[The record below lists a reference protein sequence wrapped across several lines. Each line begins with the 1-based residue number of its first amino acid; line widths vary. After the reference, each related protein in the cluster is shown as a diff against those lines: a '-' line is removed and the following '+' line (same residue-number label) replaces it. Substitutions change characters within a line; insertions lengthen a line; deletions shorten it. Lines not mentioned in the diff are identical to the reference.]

1 MKCHV
6 RSPRGGKQPQ
16 NDAKQLRGDM
26 KRPENDCR
34 GVFEGTVYV
43 CVRGPLSTIMSNNV
57 CYHLRILKVVYDA
70 ELLMMCGWFLNETRA
85 WNVNFNTSW
94 LISRRSTSCLN
105 ATLPQNDILCYSI
118 SHMFYFLPYKVFK
131 LVFESPLKFLK
142 LHQHLDV
149 EPDLQREIT
158 DTQLDVLNQSRFT
171 NEDWFDFIWFDLKY
185 FSS

>member
-57 CYHLRILKVVYDA
+57 CYHLRILKVVHDA

-94 LISRRSTSCLN
+94 LISRRSTSCLH
-105 ATLPQNDILCYSI
+105 ATRLRMIFYVILFHTCSI
-118 SHMFYFLPYKVFK
+118 FLPYKVFK

-142 LHQHLDV
+142 LHRHLDV

-158 DTQLDVLNQSRFT
+158 DTQLDVLN
-171 NEDWFDFIWFDLKY
+171 
-185 FSS
+185 

>member
-118 SHMFYFLPYKVFK
+118 SHMFYFLPYEVFK
-131 LVFESPLKFLK
+131 LVFETPLKFLK

-158 DTQLDVLNQSRFT
+158 DTQLDVLN
-171 NEDWFDFIWFDLKY
+171 
-185 FSS
+185 